1 MDGPSIM
8 KIAQFLES
16 AQSIT
21 CLHDSIPVERTT
33 AEFVQSSLAKEATI
47 SAGDPT
53 EAGARVTIGVLSA
66 IEAKA
71 RNLPIQGKDE
81 WMFVRT
87 ASDQSLELF
96 VSHTWFLYRLACQVV
111 EEWPNRD
118 VTELSEGELLAPAFK
133 MLRPA
138 YDSLLNNH
146 ARTAKGFD
154 PEDHIREMA
163 RQGYT
168 HVEVNGYAAN
178 FSYEKAA
185 PDELLYLF
193 YTYCPALDQFVY
205 SKLNKGIY
213 PPDYLQANLRKLV
226 HSAQLAEKYGL
237 RAGILSFEPRSVP
250 DELLQRYPM
259 LRGARVD
266 HPLRSFRPR
275 YNLTTAHPVVLDHYT
290 EMLTKIIQAAPN
302 IDYMSIWSNDSG
314 AGFEY
319 TSSLYVGRNGG
330 GYVIREFKSDDE
342 IAQAAATNIIRFMK
356 TIRDAGR
363 SVNPRF
369 SCMLRSEMFYAEQ
382 DHLWDQ
388 VEDGIEL
395 ETNTLVSK
403 GFDADYHHPKYDWA
417 KEFTFSGLFNQFD
430 AREKPRKELLES
442 KGSNAHLYFSPGSF
456 WNMEPVKAPMYP
468 KMLWEKL
475 RDLHAQE
482 ASHIAGLCG
491 STPATLAP
499 YNINQEVVQAF
510 QNEPTLPFEDLLRRK
525 AVKWVGDEGA
535 DQLMELWLQADDA
548 YRCFPAPVN
557 VLAIWCTWYRI
568 LVRPFVPNFEALSE
582 DDRAYYEDF
591 HLGHVNNR
599 IRTDFRREINFEFC
613 TPEYAGQ
620 CRQAM
625 TSDSLPAIAKAIEL
639 AEAGLSA
646 ASSNTSSSDVWIHH
660 LERLKGSQSW
670 LRSQRNIAAWIEG
683 VHGYIESED
692 PEEKKRCQQLVRET
706 VLDEKANAQL
716 LLALVESATTE
727 WMVQSELGETTFIYG
742 DNIADLI
749 RKKIAL
755 MEGREN
761 DIPHVDPDY
770 IWRVPGINC

>member
-1 MDGPSIM
+1 
-8 KIAQFLES
+8 
-16 AQSIT
+16 
-21 CLHDSIPVERTT
+21 
-33 AEFVQSSLAKEATI
+33 
-47 SAGDPT
+47 
-53 EAGARVTIGVLSA
+53 
-66 IEAKA
+66 
-71 RNLPIQGKDE
+71 
-81 WMFVRT
+81 
-87 ASDQSLELF
+87 
-96 VSHTWFLYRLACQVV
+96 
-111 EEWPNRD
+111 
-118 VTELSEGELLAPAFK
+118 
-133 MLRPA
+133 
-138 YDSLLNNH
+138 
-146 ARTAKGFD
+146 
-154 PEDHIREMA
+154 
-163 RQGYT
+163 
-168 HVEVNGYAAN
+168 
-178 FSYEKAA
+178 
-185 PDELLYLF
+185 
-193 YTYCPALDQFVY
+193 
-205 SKLNKGIY
+205 
-213 PPDYLQANLRKLV
+213 
-226 HSAQLAEKYGL
+226 
-237 RAGILSFEPRSVP
+237 
-250 DELLQRYPM
+250 
-259 LRGARVD
+259 
-266 HPLRSFRPR
+266 
-275 YNLTTAHPVVLDHYT
+275 
-290 EMLTKIIQAAPN
+290 MLTKIVKAAPN

-363 SVNPRF
+363 SVNPHF

-388 VEDGIEL
+388 VEEGIEL

-403 GFDADYHHPKYDWA
+403 GFDADYRHPKYDWA

-456 WNMEPVKAPMYP
+456 WNMEPVKAPIYP

-499 YNINQEVVQAF
+499 YNINQEIVQAF
-510 QNEPTLPFEDLLRRK
+510 QNEPSLPFKELLQRK
-525 AVKWVGDEGA
+525 AVKWVGEEGA
-535 DQLMELWLQADDA
+535 DQLVDLWLQADDA
-548 YRCFPAPVN
+548 YRSFPAPVN

-568 LVRPFVPNFEALSE
+568 LIRPFVPNFEALSE
-582 DDRAYYEDF
+582 EERAYYEDF

-613 TPEYAGQ
+613 TPEYAGK

-625 TSDSLPAIAKAIEL
+625 TNDSLPAIAKAIEL
-639 AEAGLSA
+639 AEAGLASA
-646 ASSNTSSSDVWIHH
+646 KSDASASDAWIHH

-683 VHGYIESED
+683 VHGYIESD
-692 PEEKKRCQQLVRET
+692 KPEEKKRCQKLVRET

-716 LLALVESATTE
+716 LLAHVESAKTE
-727 WMVQSELGETTFIYG
+727 WMVQSEVGETTFIYG

-761 DIPHVDPDY
+761 DTPHVDPDY

>member
-1 MDGPSIM
+1 MTVS
-8 KIAQFLES
+8 QFLNSLE
-16 AQSIT
+16 AIHV
-21 CLHDSIPVERTT
+21 LHDDVPVERTA
-33 AEFVQSSLAKEATI
+33 AEYLISGPSPNAYIISSNGQSGGNTLTLGTLSPAEAAERGI
-47 SAGDPT
+47 PDN
-53 EAGARVTIGVLSA
+53 GV
-66 IEAKA
+66 
-71 RNLPIQGKDE
+71 NE
-81 WMFVRT
+81 WMFIKSG
-87 ASDQSLELF
+87 SDQSLELF
-96 VSHTWFLYRLACQVV
+96 VSHTWFLYRLACQLA
-111 EEWPNRD
+111 EEWPDRD
-118 VTELSEGELLAPAFK
+118 LSEFSEGELLMPAFK

-178 FSYEKAA
+178 FPYEKAA

-213 PPDYLQANLRKLV
+213 PFDYLQANLRKLV

-275 YNLTTAHPVVLDHYT
+275 YNLTTAHPVVLEHYT
-290 EMLTKIIQAAPN
+290 EMLTKIVKAAPN

-363 SVNPRF
+363 SVNPHF

-388 VEDGIEL
+388 VEEGIEL

-403 GFDADYHHPKYDWA
+403 GFDADYRHPKYDWA

-456 WNMEPVKAPMYP
+456 WNMEPVKAPIYP

-499 YNINQEVVQAF
+499 YNINQEIVQAF
-510 QNEPTLPFEDLLRRK
+510 QNEPSLPIEDLLCRK
-525 AVKWVGDEGA
+525 AIKWVGKEGA
-535 DQLMELWLQADDA
+535 DQLVDLWLQADDA
-548 YRCFPAPVN
+548 YRSFPAPVN

-582 DDRAYYEDF
+582 DERAYYEDF

-613 TPEYAGQ
+613 TPEYAGK
-620 CRQAM
+620 CRHAM
-625 TSDSLPAIAKAIEL
+625 TNDSLPAIAKAIEL
-639 AEAGLSA
+639 AEAGLASA
-646 ASSNTSSSDVWIHH
+646 NSDANACDAWIHH

-683 VHGYIESED
+683 VHGYIESD
-692 PEEKKRCQQLVRET
+692 KPEEKKRCQNLVRET

-716 LLALVESATTE
+716 LLAHVESARTE
-727 WMVQSELGETTFIYG
+727 WMVQSEVGETTFIYG

>member
-1 MDGPSIM
+1 M
-8 KIAQFLES
+8 KVSQFLNSLE
-16 AQSIT
+16 AIHV
-21 CLHDSIPVERTT
+21 LHDDLPVEQTAAEYIISGSSPTANIASSNCQGKRKILSLGTLST
-33 AEFVQSSLAKEATI
+33 AEATERGI
-47 SAGDPT
+47 PNN
-53 EAGARVTIGVLSA
+53 GV
-66 IEAKA
+66 
-71 RNLPIQGKDE
+71 DE
-81 WMFVRT
+81 WMFIKSG
-87 ASDQSLELF
+87 SDQSLQLF
-96 VSHTWFLYRLACQVV
+96 VSHTWFLYRLACQVI
-111 EEWPNRD
+111 EEWPDR
-118 VTELSEGELLAPAFK
+118 ELSEFSEGKLITPAFK

-168 HVEVNGYAAN
+168 HIEVNGYAAN
-178 FSYEKAA
+178 FPYEKAA

-213 PPDYLQANLRKLV
+213 PFDYLQANLRKLV

-275 YNLTTAHPVVLDHYT
+275 YNLTTAHPVVLEHYT
-290 EMLTKIIQAAPN
+290 EMLTKIVKAAPN

-363 SVNPRF
+363 SINPHF
-369 SCMLRSEMFYAEQ
+369 SCLLRSEMFYAEQ

-388 VEDGIEL
+388 VEEGIEL

-403 GFDADYHHPKYDWA
+403 GFDADYRHPKYDWA

-430 AREKPRKELLES
+430 AREKSGKELLES

-456 WNMEPVKAPMYP
+456 WNMEPIKAPMYP

-499 YNINQEVVQAF
+499 YNINQEIIQAF
-510 QNEPTLPFEDLLRRK
+510 QNEPFLPFKELLRRK
-525 AVKWVGDEGA
+525 AFKWVGEEGA
-535 DQLMELWLQADDA
+535 DQLVDLWLQADDA
-548 YRCFPAPVN
+548 YRSFPAPVN

-582 DDRAYYEDF
+582 EDRAYYEDF

-613 TPEYAGQ
+613 TPEYAGK
-620 CRQAM
+620 CRHAM
-625 TSDSLPAIAKAIEL
+625 TNESLLSIAKAIEL
-639 AEAGLSA
+639 AEAGLNSA
-646 ASSNTSSSDVWIHH
+646 ESNSSSSDVWIHH

-683 VHGYIESED
+683 VHGYIESD
-692 PEEKKRCQQLVRET
+692 KPEEKKRCQKLVRET

-716 LLALVESATTE
+716 LLAHVESAKTE
-727 WMVQSELGETTFIYG
+727 WMVQSEVGETTFIYG

-761 DIPHVDPDY
+761 DTPHVDPDY

>member
-1 MDGPSIM
+1 M
-8 KIAQFLES
+8 KIAQLLEAAS
-16 AQSIT
+16 AIAY
-21 CLHDSIPVERTT
+21 LNDDIPVERTAAELIRT
-33 AEFVQSSLAKEATI
+33 AAPKANVTGLDQSPKANVVL
-47 SAGDPT
+47 
-53 EAGARVTIGVLSA
+53 GVLDSDTAKQKGIPSEGREEWMYARIANGA
-66 IEAKA
+66 IE
-71 RNLPIQGKDE
+71 LY
-81 WMFVRT
+81 
-87 ASDQSLELF
+87 
-96 VSHTWFLYRLACQVV
+96 VSHTWFLYRLASRLID
-111 EEWPNRD
+111 EWID
-118 VTELSEGELLAPAFK
+118 EDESAFADGKILQAAFK
-133 MLRPA
+133 HLRPA

-146 ARTAKGFD
+146 ARTARGFD
-154 PEDHIREMA
+154 AEDHIREMA

-168 HVEVNGYAAN
+168 HVEVNGYASH
-178 FSYEKAA
+178 FPYEKAA
-185 PDELLYLF
+185 PGELLYLF

-213 PPDYLQANLRKLV
+213 PYDYLQANLRKLR

-250 DELLQRYPM
+250 DELLAKYPM

-290 EMLTKIIQAAPN
+290 EMLSKIMQAAPN
-302 IDYMSIWSNDSG
+302 IDYMTIWSNDSG

-330 GYVIREFKSDDE
+330 GYVIREFKGDDA
-342 IAQAAATNIIRFMK
+342 IAEAAAANIIRFMK
-356 TIRDAGR
+356 TIRNAGR
-363 SVNPRF
+363 TVNPKF
-369 SCMLRSEMFYAEQ
+369 KCVLRSEMFYAEQ
-382 DHLWDQ
+382 DHLWDS

-403 GFDADYHHPKYDWA
+403 GFDADYRHPKYDWA

-430 AREKPRKELLES
+430 AREKPKKELLES
-442 KGSNAHLYFSPGSF
+442 RGSNAHLYFSPGSF
-456 WNMEPVKAPMYP
+456 WNMEPVKAPIYP

-491 STPATLAP
+491 SIPATLAP
-499 YNINQEVVQAF
+499 YNINQEVIQTF
-510 QNEPTLPFEDLLRRK
+510 QNEPSLPFDDLLLRK
-525 AVKWVGDEGA
+525 AVKWVGEEGA
-535 DQLMELWLQADDA
+535 DRLVELWIHADEA
-548 YRCFPAPVN
+548 YRSFPAPVN

-613 TPEYAGQ
+613 TPEYAGK
-620 CRQAM
+620 CRSGM
-625 TSDSLPAIAKAIEL
+625 SEHCLPAIAKAIEL
-639 AEAGLSA
+639 AEAGLKSA
-646 ASSNTSSSDVWIHH
+646 QASARDVWTHH
-660 LERLKGSQSW
+660 LDRLKGSQSW

-683 VHGYIESED
+683 VHGYIETED
-692 PEEKKRCQQLVRET
+692 SKEKERCRRLVRDT
-706 VLDEKANAQL
+706 VLDEKENARL
-716 LLALVESATTE
+716 LLEHVETATTE
-727 WMVQSELGETTFIYG
+727 WMIQSELGETTFIYG

-761 DIPHVDPDY
+761 DEPHVDPDY
-770 IWRVPGINC
+770 MWRVPGINC